1 MSASAP
7 LHSDLRGKFTE
18 LVEEFLRVSG
28 AVDERLQQLEAKEA
42 QWEKLKAEV
51 HHQAT
56 KSSSRVKL
64 NVGGR
69 AFTASRSTLL
79 RWEGTYFHAL
89 LGSGQWEPCGDDGAY
104 FIDRDAGP
112 FEAVMASFRSG
123 EPIDFCGLRP
133 SESKR
138 LEEECN
144 YYQLPN
150 HIVCGGLH
158 WDSSRCG
165 STLTIS
171 DGGQTVTKTGGDSAC
186 DAAVLATGEASGFK
200 VRIRQLGPEGDL
212 MVGYANSDA
221 FEANGQN
228 YDRSGFFMSCDDGR
242 FYSCVGHGLEGI
254 SAGMV
259 PSGSLVEVQYDAD
272 RSRISFSVDGQTR
285 GTLQVRPDA
294 SGGSALATPRPPRL
308 LPCVEIYSVGAS
320 ATFEK

>member
-1 MSASAP
+1 MSASVS

-18 LVEEFLRVSG
+18 LVEEFLRLSG
-28 AVDERLQQLEAKEA
+28 AVDERLLQLEAKEA
-42 QWEKLKAEV
+42 KWEKIKAEV

-56 KSSSRVKL
+56 ESERRVKL

-69 AFTASRSTLL
+69 GFTASRSTLL

-112 FEAVMASFRSG
+112 FEAIMASFRSG
-123 EPIDFCGLRP
+123 EPVDFCGLRP
-133 SESKR
+133 SERKR
-138 LEEECN
+138 LQDECQ

-150 HIVCGGLH
+150 HIVFGGLH

-165 STLTIS
+165 STLSIS
-171 DGGQTVTKTGGDSAC
+171 DGGHTVTKTGGDSAC
-186 DAAVLATGEASGFK
+186 DAAVLATTEASGFR

-212 MVGYANSDA
+212 MVGYANSDS

-228 YDRSGFFMSCDDGR
+228 YDRSGWFLSCDDGR
-242 FYSCVGHGLEGI
+242 LYSSCLGRGVEGI
-254 SAGMV
+254 SAAAGMV
-259 PSGSLVEVQYDAD
+259 PSGSLVEVQYDAE
-272 RSRISFSVDGQTR
+272 RSRISFSVDGEAR
-285 GTLQVRPDA
+285 GTLQVRPDPK
-294 SGGSALATPRPPRL
+294 GGTAAPSLRPRL

-320 ATFEK
+320 A

>member
-1 MSASAP
+1 VS
-7 LHSDLRGKFTE
+7 LHSDLRGKFTD
-18 LVEEFLRVSG
+18 LVEEFLRLSG
-28 AVDERLQQLEAKEA
+28 AVDERLRQLEAKEA
-42 QWEKLKAEV
+42 KWEKIKAEV

-56 KSSSRVKL
+56 ESGSRVKL

-69 AFTASRSTLL
+69 AFTASRATLL

-112 FEAVMASFRSG
+112 FEAIMTSLRSG
-123 EPIDFCGLRP
+123 EPIDFSGLRP
-133 SESKR
+133 SERKR
-138 LEEECN
+138 LQDECN

-150 HIVCGGLH
+150 HVVFSGLH

-171 DGGQTVTKTGGDSAC
+171 DSGLTVTKTGGDSAC
-186 DAAVLATGEASGFK
+186 DAAVLATTEASGFK
-200 VRIRQLGPEGDL
+200 VRIRQLGQEGDL

-228 YDRSGFFMSCDDGR
+228 YDRSGWFLSCDDGR
-242 FYSCVGHGLEGI
+242 LYSSSLGHGAEGI
-254 SAGMV
+254 SAAAGMV

-272 RSRISFSVDGQTR
+272 RSRISFSVDGEAR
-285 GTLQVRPDA
+285 GTLQVRPDPSA
-294 SGGSALATPRPPRL
+294 VNGSATPRPSRL

-320 ATFEK
+320 ATIEK